1 VASASRRL
9 KTDLLF
15 DAAAAAAE
23 PAVRSTDPDLS
34 VTEEIDY
41 VERNKAVWEQ
51 LAPAY
56 IVAGR
61 KAWQTEELR
70 WGLWGKRESELGI
83 LEGFDSGED
92 AIELGCGSAAISA
105 WLARRGLRPVGVD
118 IARAQ
123 LHNAEVLQNEFNLRF
138 PLIRANAEQ
147 VAFENDSFDLAVSEY
162 GASLWCNPRRWL
174 PEANRLLR
182 PEGRLVFFTNSAL
195 LLTCT
200 PYEGG
205 PVADR
210 LIRDYFSRYRVEFD
224 HDGAVEFHLTHGQ
237 WIRLLRETG
246 FIVDD
251 LIEVQ
256 PDPGAK
262 PRFDFVSE
270 EWARRWPSEEIWV
283 AHKAS

>member
-1 VASASRRL
+1 M
-9 KTDLLF
+9 F
-15 DAAAAAAE
+15 DAVAAAAD

-34 VTEEIDY
+34 VAAEVDY
-41 VERNKAVWEQ
+41 VERNRSVWEQ

-61 KAWQTEELR
+61 KAWETDELR
-70 WGLWGKRESELGI
+70 WGLWGKRESELRI
-83 LEGFDSGED
+83 LEGFGSGED
-92 AIELGCGSAAISA
+92 AIELGCGTAAISA

-118 IARAQ
+118 ISPAQ
-123 LHNAEVLQNEFNLRF
+123 IHNAAELQHEFNLRF
-138 PLIRANAEQ
+138 PLIRADAEQ

-205 PVADR
+205 PVGDR
-210 LIRDYFSRYRVEFD
+210 LLREYFSRYRVEFD
-224 HDGAVEFHLTHGQ
+224 RDGAVEFHLTHGQ

-246 FIVDD
+246 FVVDD

-256 PDPGAK
+256 PDAGAK

-283 AHKAS
+283 AHKQR

>member
-1 VASASRRL
+1 MASASRRL

-23 PAVRSTDPDLS
+23 AVVHSSESDVS
-34 VTEEIDY
+34 VTADVDY

-56 IVAGR
+56 IITGR
-61 KAWQTEELR
+61 TAWQTEELR
-70 WGLWGKRESELGI
+70 WGLWGKRESELGL
-83 LEGFDSGED
+83 LEGFGSGED

-118 IARAQ
+118 IARGQ

-205 PVADR
+205 PVSDR

-246 FIVDD
+246 FIIDD